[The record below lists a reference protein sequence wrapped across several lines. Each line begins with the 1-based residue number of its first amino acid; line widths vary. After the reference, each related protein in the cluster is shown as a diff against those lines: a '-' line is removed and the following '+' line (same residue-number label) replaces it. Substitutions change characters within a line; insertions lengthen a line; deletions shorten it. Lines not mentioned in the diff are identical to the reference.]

1 MGVLTFH
8 SHKMDTNLGEA
19 AFLASTSHFVAAVG
33 AVVDAVAALGRRQA
47 RGRVVGAHDVADLK
61 QKLEITAWSKQTP
74 P

>member
-1 MGVLTFH
+1 ME
-8 SHKMDTNLGEA
+8 TNLGET

-61 QKLEITAWSKQTP
+61 QKLEITAWSKQTQS
-74 P
+74 